1 MGALKPAA
9 LVALMLLVG
18 ALALGIGT
26 TGVDLLAFLHP
37 DAVVLSIR
45 LPRVLLAALVGAA
58 LAASGVTLQ
67 AILQNPLA
75 DPYVVGVSG
84 GAALGGVLALAL
96 GATDP
101 FIVPLCAFA
110 GAVACV
116 LLLFAL
122 ARSTGHGDPL
132 TLLLAGTI
140 LNAIAGAGVTVLK
153 VLVSANKAQEILFW
167 LMGAL
172 TPEAPATLWAMGLYV
187 VLGLVILLL
196 GAGSLNLLALGEE
209 QARALGLDATRAR
222 LLLFLTAALLVGAV
236 VSVVG
241 MIAFVGLVVP
251 HLLRGWLGAD
261 HRRLLPASIFGGAIF
276 LIVADAGARL
286 SFLAWGTE
294 VPVGAITACIGG
306 PFFLFQLLH
315 RR

>member
-1 MGALKPAA
+1 MKAAAILAAA
-9 LVALMLLVG
+9 LAVVA

-26 TGVDLLAFLHP
+26 TGVDLLAVFHP
-37 DAVVLSIR
+37 NDIVLSIR

-58 LAASGVTLQ
+58 LAAAGVTLQ

-84 GAALGGVLALAL
+84 GAALGGVLALTL
-96 GATDP
+96 GAAGHP

-110 GAVACV
+110 GAVLCV

-122 ARSTGHGDPL
+122 AQSTDHGDPL

-172 TPEAPATLWAMGLYV
+172 TPEAPITLAAVGLYV
-187 VLGLVILLL
+187 GLALAILLL

-251 HLLRGWLGAD
+251 HVLRGWLGAD
-261 HRRLLPASIFGGAIF
+261 HSRLLPASILGGAIF

-294 VPVGAITACIGG
+294 VPVGAITACVGG
-306 PFFLFQLLH
+306 PFFLLQLLH